1 MIMRVPPI
9 ILLAAV
15 MLAAPPVLAQVRD
28 PETAEVERPAPPPVD
43 DTWVR
48 APQANT
54 GRIGQRQTREDAARA
69 TGIKPMARIST
80 RINNRVQARL
90 RNRIDRYYDST
101 GDARSAFATAEDQV
115 SVSTRPKR

>member
-1 MIMRVPPI
+1 MRVSPI
-9 ILLAAV
+9 VLLAAA
-15 MLAAPPVLAQVRD
+15 MLAAPPALAQVRD
-28 PETAEVERPAPPPVD
+28 PEPAEAERPAPPPVD

-69 TGIKPMARIST
+69 TGIKPMARISN

-90 RNRIDRYYDST
+90 RNRIDRYYDPT
-101 GDARSAFATAEDQV
+101 GDARSAFAAAEDQV
-115 SVSTRPKR
+115 SASTRPRR